1 MADSPE
7 NKDTSSDEKTSL
19 TSAMKSS
26 ESSTAPDTGS
36 AAKNSSVSSSDK
48 TSISTSN
55 KSNKS
60 NNSSTSNSSSNADSK
75 KVTAHAPVKNSGRGG
90 SSQSSAGTSSSN
102 SSNSSSKSSSSA
114 EAEPLPI
121 LKPKKKYRRPMS
133 SSMKAFIVV
142 IVIIFLC
149 CAGIFGY
156 FYWKHSQR
164 KASQQVTAAEIAA
177 LPNKPTDSNS
187 TYGFLI
193 SKNGVNKPVPGVPT
207 VQIYTDFICPW
218 CGQFDR
224 QLDPTFMKMIAAGQ
238 LNLNL
243 HPCTFLDEASS
254 DHYSTRTA
262 AAAVY
267 VAQNEPSK
275 LLSFIEALFAANFQ
289 PQEGPNYQPVSDAR
303 IREQALKAGV
313 SPEVAAKCTDGTYTK
328 WIKLASKYILT
339 MPQVKVPSG
348 PNKGGVTTPTV
359 IINGHYWM
367 LEGSWNGEN
376 GPQAFSKAIGLP
388 LSDVGVEGKIPS
400 IGDSKG
406 PILPDKK
413 AETANNKG

>member
-1 MADSPE
+1 
-7 NKDTSSDEKTSL
+7 
-19 TSAMKSS
+19 
-26 ESSTAPDTGS
+26 
-36 AAKNSSVSSSDK
+36 
-48 TSISTSN
+48 
-55 KSNKS
+55 
-60 NNSSTSNSSSNADSK
+60 
-75 KVTAHAPVKNSGRGG
+75 
-90 SSQSSAGTSSSN
+90 
-102 SSNSSSKSSSSA
+102 
-114 EAEPLPI
+114 
-121 LKPKKKYRRPMS
+121 
-133 SSMKAFIVV
+133 
-142 IVIIFLC
+142 
-149 CAGIFGY
+149 
-156 FYWKHSQR
+156 
-164 KASQQVTAAEIAA
+164 
-177 LPNKPTDSNS
+177 
-187 TYGFLI
+187 
-193 SKNGVNKPVPGVPT
+193 
-207 VQIYTDFICPW
+207 
-218 CGQFDR
+218 
-224 QLDPTFMKMIAAGQ
+224 MKMIAAGQ

-275 LLSFIEALFAANFQ
+275 LLPFIEALFAANFQ

-313 SPEVAAKCTDGTYTK
+313 SPAVAEKCTDGTYTE

-376 GPQAFSKAIGLP
+376 GPQAFTEAIGLP

-400 IGDSKG
+400 IGDSQG
-406 PILPDKK
+406 PIAPQKK
-413 AETANNKG
+413 DAATSKKDEKK